1 MSYYAPRQSRLSVR
15 PRTRESFFPG
25 GSEWHCADPQSSFSR
40 DLLESVLA
48 MEDCCEEA
56 HEAQQILRNGT
67 FDLPRMARVLDNQRV
82 FLLVDEDTVEKYK
95 ADLSD
100 EIEPQITELISRAEK
115 GLKALQKKRLLLQTK
130 VETAQS
136 RPQSRFAPGG
146 ANRRLQMLVKQRE
159 RLEAQLR
166 ELESEILTMEAAQK
180 RR

>member
-15 PRTRESFFPG
+15 PRARDTLFPG
-25 GSEWHCADPQSSFSR
+25 GSEWHRADSQSSFSP

-56 HEAQQILRNGT
+56 YEAQQILRNGT
-67 FDLPRMARVLDNQRV
+67 FDLPRMTRVLDNQRV
-82 FLLVDEDTVEKYK
+82 FLLVDEGTVEKYK
-95 ADLSD
+95 ADLSE

-115 GLKALQKKRLLLQTK
+115 GLRALQKKQALLQTK
-130 VETAQS
+130 VETAQL
-136 RPQSRFAPGG
+136 RPQSRPAPGG

-159 RLEAQLR
+159 RLETQLR
-166 ELESEILTMEAAQK
+166 ELETEILTMEAAQK

>member
-1 MSYYAPRQSRLSVR
+1 MSYHAPRQSRLSVR
-15 PRTRESFFPG
+15 PRARDSIFPG
-25 GSEWHCADPQSSFSR
+25 GSELHCADPQSSFSP

-56 HEAQQILRNGT
+56 YEAQHILRNGT
-67 FDLPRMARVLDNQRV
+67 FELPRMTRVLDNQRI

-95 ADLSD
+95 ADMSG

-115 GLKALQKKRLLLQTK
+115 GTKTLQKKHHALQTK
-130 VETAQS
+130 VETAHS
-136 RPQSRFAPGG
+136 RPQSRSAPGG
-146 ANRRLQMLVKQRE
+146 ANRRLQMLMKQSE

-166 ELESEILTMEAAQK
+166 ELESEILTMEATQK